1 MTEEKEKRGLPFEGI
16 DYTDCR
22 GQCGTLPCCS
32 ACMKEKQRLADEAEI
47 EKRARKTRD
56 WED

>member
-1 MTEEKEKRGLPFEGI
+1 MGDKKNGKPVPFEGI
-16 DYTDCR
+16 DFSDCK

-32 ACMKEKQRLADEAEI
+32 ACMKEKERLAEEMEM

>member
-1 MTEEKEKRGLPFEGI
+1 
-16 DYTDCR
+16 
-22 GQCGTLPCCS
+22 
-32 ACMKEKQRLADEAEI
+32 MKEKERLAAEMEM